1 MNVSNKCQM
10 KLEQIVDYLAGGLD
24 SAQLR
29 RMKTHLDSGCDSC
42 ETWVTSIREMAA
54 EQPVAAKRPML
65 AQPLLD
71 TRMQPQ
77 LAGVRGGATLTRRRV
92 YEAENKVCVDIQQHY
107 SDEGVELEGQIIIR
121 GGDLDEVSGTVVTL
135 SREGQPVAT
144 SEADFL
150 GDFQMSNIEP
160 GVYDLD
166 ITTPSMSVTLRGF
179 DVD

>member
-54 EQPVAAKRPML
+54 EQPVAAKPPML

-77 LAGVRGGATLTRRRV
+77 LVSEVGRPSPDAGSTKPRTR
-92 YEAENKVCVDIQQHY
+92 CVW
-107 SDEGVELEGQIIIR
+107 
-121 GGDLDEVSGTVVTL
+121 
-135 SREGQPVAT
+135 T
-144 SEADFL
+144 S
-150 GDFQMSNIEP
+150 SS
-160 GVYDLD
+160 
-166 ITTPSMSVTLRGF
+166 TTRMRAWSLKAR
-179 DVD
+179 